1 DGNTPGGLPL
11 RRTADILRELG
22 SNKRDGQVL
31 VGFAMETQNAEAN
44 AARKLSDKNLDLI
57 VLNNLRDSGAGF
69 GTGTNLVTLLFRDGR
84 REQLPL
90 ADKKIVAAAIVDQL
104 AGLAPA

>member
-1 DGNTPGGLPL
+1 MAPAGSANGSFALEGRRALIGTP
-11 RRTADILRELG
+11 ILG
-22 SNKRDGQVL
+22 V
-31 VGFAMETQNAEAN
+31 
-44 AARKLSDKNLDLI
+44 ARVKVN
-57 VLNNLRDSGAGF
+57 DSGAGF